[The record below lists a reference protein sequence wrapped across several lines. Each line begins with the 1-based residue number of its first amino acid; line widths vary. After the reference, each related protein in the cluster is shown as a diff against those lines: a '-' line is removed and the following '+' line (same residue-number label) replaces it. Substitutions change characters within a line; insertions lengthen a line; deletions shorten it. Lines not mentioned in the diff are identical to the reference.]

1 VRVRVRGIEPPRPE
15 WTTKFFAK
23 KTFRC
28 DQANTIHAVLKEAT
42 KRADACQEPQGCTP
56 LRPSVWPTAVP
67 NCLAYRVPNRVP
79 TKKTAFP
86 VAPFGGPKRRYSR
99 VRTRGFE
106 PPPSQLRT
114 RSLVW
119 RVCQFRHV
127 RSLLQHAQEFRQK
140 RPFSQRPFRCPLSF
154 SIPRFCWTTALLLC
168 SKAQANNLGRLNK
181 QHGQTLSNS
190 GFPALKTHS
199 PQPAFIVQLLLPA
212 GRFCPSKRFNR
223 QDCYT

>member
-1 VRVRVRGIEPPRPE
+1 MPARNPKVALHCAQASGLPRSQLSGLP
-15 WTTKFFAK
+15 
-23 KTFRC
+23 
-28 DQANTIHAVLKEAT
+28 
-42 KRADACQEPQGCTP
+42 RAQPCAD
-56 LRPSVWPTAVP
+56 
-67 NCLAYRVPNRVP
+67 
-79 TKKTAFP
+79 KKTAFP

-127 RSLLQHAQEFRQK
+127 RSLLQRSQEFRQK

-154 SIPRFCWTTALLLC
+154 SIPRLCWTTALLLC

-181 QHGQTLSNS
+181 QHGQTLSNR
-190 GFPALKTHS
+190 GFPTLKTHS

>member
-1 VRVRVRGIEPPRPE
+1 MPARSPKVALHCAQASDLSRSELSGLPRAQP
-15 WTTKFFAK
+15 
-23 KTFRC
+23 C
-28 DQANTIHAVLKEAT
+28 
-42 KRADACQEPQGCTP
+42 AD
-56 LRPSVWPTAVP
+56 
-67 NCLAYRVPNRVP
+67 
-79 TKKTAFP
+79 KKTASP

-127 RSLLQHAQEFRQK
+127 RSLLQHSQEFRQK

-181 QHGQTLSNS
+181 QHGQTLSNR
-190 GFPALKTHS
+190 GFPDLKTHS
-199 PQPAFIVQLLLPA
+199 PQTAFIVQLLLPA